1 MRGKRAPSLGH
12 QSHVRALKDL
22 VVTVL
27 LTGTPVGKG
36 SCPCGAL
43 GLRLHGTCALGL
55 STHPSAR
62 CGLILSSIMIL
73 AFRKLVAR
81 RFSVKRGHKSENFPL
96 SDCGSGEKKVKEAW
110 VQARVAP
117 GQLRLRRS
125 TSGLSLDPRKA
136 RRTRLSA
143 RRTTRV
149 LALKRCAIV
158 THPRYHPQ
166 WPVTGY
172 HLTSWGR
179 LMRAM
184 DESCAQCFQESSRIH
199 ERGPRELS
207 KTGPK
212 TSRGS
217 HAQSTRNDLNLGPL
231 GG

>member
-1 MRGKRAPSLGH
+1 
-12 QSHVRALKDL
+12 
-22 VVTVL
+22 
-27 LTGTPVGKG
+27 VGPAK
-36 SCPCGAL
+36 
-43 GLRLHGTCALGL
+43 
-55 STHPSAR
+55 
-62 CGLILSSIMIL
+62 
-73 AFRKLVAR
+73 
-81 RFSVKRGHKSENFPL
+81 
-96 SDCGSGEKKVKEAW
+96 KKVKEAW

-207 KTGPK
+207 KTGPNFAWVPRSIDQERPQLGSIGWVSARPHNFFTGK
-212 TSRGS
+212 TFFHSEKLV
-217 HAQSTRNDLNLGPL
+217 APKTFPL
-231 GG
+231 ACGTLLYFSS